1 MPSNKNFAVKNQFIL
16 EFMMS
21 LRVGSYLALKEMW
34 RNRGRFFLVS
44 MVIALI
50 TLLVIFLA
58 GLAEGLGAGNK
69 EYLSKLSGE
78 LVLYQERADLTVSS
92 SQLGRSI
99 MNKVRRTE
107 GVADA
112 GAIGAS
118 AALISYEG
126 ALEPESVSLIGVEP
140 GRPGEAAVVEGEQL
154 SNIRAKE
161 AIIGRNVAI
170 RTGLGVGDTLVV
182 ESTQGTVDELYPLKV
197 VGVSD
202 GQQYFLQPSVI
213 VPLFTWDRIRPKG
226 FVGDAGAEL
235 TFNVVN
241 VAVENPFLAEQ
252 VARQLEADIKDIEVV
267 DRVTAYENAPGYS
280 EQQSTLNTQRGFTL
294 LIGILVVGGFFQIQT
309 LQKIGQVGML
319 KALGA
324 PNFLVAVSATIQI
337 VTTNVLGVIMGVLAT
352 IGLTAALPAGIPIIF
367 NGNEVAVALLTLLI
381 IGPLG
386 GLVSIRYLT
395 RVEPLAALGLG
406 G

>member
-1 MPSNKNFAVKNQFIL
+1 
-16 EFMMS
+16 MS
-21 LRVGSYLALKEMW
+21 VRVGSYLAWKEMW

-44 MVIALI
+44 LVIALI

-58 GLAEGLGAGNK
+58 GLSEGLGAGNK
-69 EYLSKLSGE
+69 EYLSKLGGE
-78 LVLYQERADLTVSS
+78 LVIYQEQADLTVGA

-99 MNKVRRTE
+99 MNNIRRTE
-107 GVADA
+107 GVSAA
-112 GAIGAS
+112 GAIGTS
-118 AALISYEG
+118 AALINYEG
-126 ALEPESVSLIGVEP
+126 AQLPESVSLIGVEP
-140 GRPGEAAVVEGEQL
+140 GQPGEVPALQGQQL
-154 SNIRAKE
+154 SSMRANE
-161 AIIGRNVAI
+161 AIIGRNVAV

-182 ESTQGTVDELYPLKV
+182 ESTQGTVDEFYPLEI

-202 GQQYFLQPSVI
+202 GQQYFIQPSVI

-226 FVGDAGAEL
+226 FIGENNSEL
-235 TFNVVN
+235 SFNVVN
-241 VAVENPFLAEQ
+241 VSVDNPWQAEQ
-252 VARQLEADIKDIEVV
+252 VARRLEAQINGIVV
-267 DRVTAYENAPGYS
+267 TDRVTAYENAPGYS

-309 LQKIGQVGML
+309 LQKVGQVGML

-337 VTTNVLGVIMGVLAT
+337 VLTNVIGVTMGALAT
-352 IGLTAALPAGIPIIF
+352 FGLAAAMPDGIPIIF
-367 NGNEVAVALLTLLI
+367 NGDEVAVALATLLI

-395 RVEPLAALGLG
+395 RVEPLAALGLAG
-406 G
+406 

>member
-1 MPSNKNFAVKNQFIL
+1 
-16 EFMMS
+16 MS
-21 LRVGSYLALKEMW
+21 VRVGSYLAWKEMW

-44 MVIALI
+44 LVIALI

-58 GLAEGLGAGNK
+58 GLSEGLGAGNK
-69 EYLSKLSGE
+69 EYLSKLGGE
-78 LVLYQERADLTVSS
+78 LVIYQEQADLTVGA

-99 MNKVRRTE
+99 MNNIRRTE
-107 GVADA
+107 GVSVA
-112 GAIGAS
+112 GAIGTS
-118 AALISYEG
+118 AALINYEG
-126 ALEPESVSLIGVEP
+126 APLPESISLIGVEP
-140 GRPGEAAVVEGEQL
+140 GQPGEVPALQGEQL
-154 SNIRAKE
+154 SSMRANE
-161 AIIGRNVAI
+161 AIIGRNVAV

-182 ESTQGTVDELYPLKV
+182 ESTQGTVDEFYPLEI

-202 GQQYFLQPSVI
+202 GQQYFIQPSVI

-226 FVGDAGAEL
+226 FIGENNSEL
-235 TFNVVN
+235 SFNIVN
-241 VAVENPFLAEQ
+241 VSVDNSWQAEQ
-252 VARQLEADIKDIEVV
+252 VARRLEAEINGIEVT

-309 LQKIGQVGML
+309 LQKVGQVGML

-324 PNFLVAVSATIQI
+324 PNFLVATSATIQI
-337 VTTNVLGVIMGVLAT
+337 VLTNVIGVTMGALAT
-352 IGLTAALPAGIPIIF
+352 FGLAAAMPDGIPIIF
-367 NGNEVAVALLTLLI
+367 NGDEVAVALATLLI

-395 RVEPLAALGLG
+395 RVEPLAALGLAG
-406 G
+406 

>member
-1 MPSNKNFAVKNQFIL
+1 
-16 EFMMS
+16 MS
-21 LRVGSYLALKEMW
+21 IRVGSYLAWKEMW

-44 MVIALI
+44 LVIALI

-69 EYLSKLSGE
+69 EYLSKLGGE
-78 LVLYQERADLTVSS
+78 LVLYQDRADLTVSS

-112 GAIGAS
+112 GPIGTS
-118 AALISYEG
+118 AALISFEG

-140 GRPGEAAVVEGEQL
+140 GHPGEVSVVEGEQL

-161 AIIGRNVAI
+161 AIIGRNVAL

-226 FVGDAGAEL
+226 FVSDSGGEL

-241 VAVENPFLAEQ
+241 VAVENPLRAEE
-252 VARQLEADIKDIEVV
+252 VARQLEADIKNIEVV
-267 DRVTAYENAPGYS
+267 DRVTAYENAPGYT

-309 LQKIGQVGML
+309 LQKVGQVGML

-324 PNFLVAVSATIQI
+324 PNFLVAISATIQI
-337 VTTNVLGVIMGVLAT
+337 VTTNVLGVIMGALAT
-352 IGLTAALPAGIPIIF
+352 FGLAAAMPSGIPIIF
-367 NGNEVAVALLTLLI
+367 NGNEVAIALVTLLI

>member
-1 MPSNKNFAVKNQFIL
+1 
-16 EFMMS
+16 MS
-21 LRVGSYLALKEMW
+21 IRVGSYLAWKEMW

-44 MVIALI
+44 LVIALI

-58 GLAEGLGAGNK
+58 GLSEGLGAGNK
-69 EYLSKLSGE
+69 EYLSKLGGE
-78 LVLYQERADLTVSS
+78 LVIYQEQADLTVGA

-99 MNKVRRTE
+99 MNNIRRTE
-107 GVADA
+107 GVSAA
-112 GAIGAS
+112 GAIGTS
-118 AALISYEG
+118 AALINYEG
-126 ALEPESVSLIGVEP
+126 AQLPESVSLIGVEP
-140 GRPGEAAVVEGEQL
+140 GQPGEVPALQGQQL
-154 SNIRAKE
+154 SSMRANE
-161 AIIGRNVAI
+161 AIIGRNVAV

-182 ESTQGTVDELYPLKV
+182 ESTQGTVDEFYPLEI

-202 GQQYFLQPSVI
+202 GQQYFIQPSVI

-226 FVGDAGAEL
+226 FIGENNSEL
-235 TFNVVN
+235 SFNVVN
-241 VAVENPFLAEQ
+241 VSVDNPWQAEQ
-252 VARQLEADIKDIEVV
+252 VARRLEAQINGIVV
-267 DRVTAYENAPGYS
+267 TDRVTAYENAPGYS

-309 LQKIGQVGML
+309 LQKVGQVGML

-337 VTTNVLGVIMGVLAT
+337 VLTNVIGVTMGALAT
-352 IGLTAALPAGIPIIF
+352 FGLAAAMPDGIPIIF
-367 NGNEVAVALLTLLI
+367 NGDEVAVALATLLI

-395 RVEPLAALGLG
+395 RVEPLAALGLAG
-406 G
+406 

>member
-1 MPSNKNFAVKNQFIL
+1 
-16 EFMMS
+16 MS
-21 LRVGSYLALKEMW
+21 VRVGSYLAWKEMW

-44 MVIALI
+44 LVIALI

-58 GLAEGLGAGNK
+58 GLSEGLGAGNK
-69 EYLSKLSGE
+69 EYLSKLGGE
-78 LVLYQERADLTVSS
+78 LVIYQEQADLTVGA

-99 MNKVRRTE
+99 MNNIRRTE
-107 GVADA
+107 GVSAA
-112 GAIGAS
+112 GAIGTS
-118 AALISYEG
+118 AALINYEG
-126 ALEPESVSLIGVEP
+126 AQLPESVSLIGVEP
-140 GRPGEAAVVEGEQL
+140 GQPGEVPALQGEQL
-154 SNIRAKE
+154 SSMRANE
-161 AIIGRNVAI
+161 AIIGRNVAV

-182 ESTQGTVDELYPLKV
+182 ESTQGTVDEFYPLEI

-202 GQQYFLQPSVI
+202 GQQYFIQPSVI

-226 FVGDAGAEL
+226 FIGDNNSEL
-235 TFNVVN
+235 SFNVVN
-241 VAVENPFLAEQ
+241 VSVDNPWQAEQ
-252 VARQLEADIKDIEVV
+252 VARRLEAQINGIEVT

-309 LQKIGQVGML
+309 LQKVGQVGML

-337 VTTNVLGVIMGVLAT
+337 VLTNVIGVTMGALAT
-352 IGLTAALPAGIPIIF
+352 FGLAAAMPDGIPIIF
-367 NGNEVAVALLTLLI
+367 NGDEVAVALATLLI

-395 RVEPLAALGLG
+395 RVEPLAALGLAG
-406 G
+406 

>member
-1 MPSNKNFAVKNQFIL
+1 
-16 EFMMS
+16 MS
-21 LRVGSYLALKEMW
+21 VRVGSYLAWKEMW

-44 MVIALI
+44 LVIALI

-58 GLAEGLGAGNK
+58 GLSEGLGAGNK
-69 EYLSKLSGE
+69 EYLSKLGGE
-78 LVLYQERADLTVSS
+78 LVIYQEQADLTVGA

-99 MNKVRRTE
+99 MNNIRRTE
-107 GVADA
+107 GVSAA
-112 GAIGAS
+112 GAIGTS
-118 AALISYEG
+118 AALINYEG
-126 ALEPESVSLIGVEP
+126 APLPESISLIGVEP
-140 GRPGEAAVVEGEQL
+140 GQPGEVPALQGEQL
-154 SNIRAKE
+154 SSMRANE
-161 AIIGRNVAI
+161 AIIGRNVAV

-182 ESTQGTVDELYPLKV
+182 ESTQGTVDEFYPLEI

-202 GQQYFLQPSVI
+202 GQQYFIQPSVI

-226 FVGDAGAEL
+226 FIGENNSEL
-235 TFNVVN
+235 SFNIVN
-241 VAVENPFLAEQ
+241 VSVDNSWQAEQ
-252 VARQLEADIKDIEVV
+252 VVRRLEAEINGIEVT

-309 LQKIGQVGML
+309 LQKVGQVGML

-324 PNFLVAVSATIQI
+324 PNFLVATSATIQI
-337 VTTNVLGVIMGVLAT
+337 VLTNVIGVTMGALAT
-352 IGLTAALPAGIPIIF
+352 FGLAAAMPDGIPIIF
-367 NGNEVAVALLTLLI
+367 NGDEVAVALATLLI

-395 RVEPLAALGLG
+395 RVEPLAALGLAG
-406 G
+406 

>member
-1 MPSNKNFAVKNQFIL
+1 
-16 EFMMS
+16 MS
-21 LRVGSYLALKEMW
+21 IQVGSYLAWKEMW
-34 RNRGRFFLVS
+34 RNRARFFLVS
-44 MVIALI
+44 LVIALI

-69 EYLSKLSGE
+69 EYLSQLGGE
-78 LVLYQERADLTVSS
+78 LVLYQDRADLTVSS

-99 MNKVRRTE
+99 MNQVRRTE
-107 GVADA
+107 GVTDA
-112 GAIGAS
+112 GPIGTS
-118 AALISYEG
+118 ATLINYDG
-126 ALEPESVSLIGVEP
+126 AFEPESVSLIGVEP
-140 GRPGEAAVVEGEQL
+140 GRPGEPSVVEGEQL
-154 SNIRAKE
+154 SSIRAKE
-161 AIIGRNVAI
+161 AVIGRNVAL

-182 ESTQGTVDELYPLKV
+182 ESTQGTVDEVYPLEI

-213 VPLFTWDRIRPKG
+213 VPLYTWDRIRPKG
-226 FVGDAGAEL
+226 SVGGDSSEL
-235 TFNVVN
+235 TVNVVN
-241 VAVENPFLAEQ
+241 VAVENPQQAEQ
-252 VARQLEADIKDIEVV
+252 VARQLEADVKNVEVT

-309 LQKIGQVGML
+309 LQKVGQVGML

-324 PNFLVAVSATIQI
+324 PNFLVAISATIQI
-337 VTTNVLGVIMGVLAT
+337 MLTNVIGVTIGALAT
-352 IGLTAALPAGIPIIF
+352 FGLAAAMPAGIPIIF
-367 NGNEVAVALLTLLI
+367 NGQEVTVALFTLLV

>member
-1 MPSNKNFAVKNQFIL
+1 
-16 EFMMS
+16 MS
-21 LRVGSYLALKEMW
+21 FRIGSYLAWKEIW

-44 MVIALI
+44 LVIALI

-78 LVLYQERADLTVSS
+78 LIIYQDQADLIVGA

-99 MNKVRRTE
+99 MNNVRRTE
-107 GVADA
+107 GVKDA
-112 GAIGAS
+112 GAIGATS
-118 AALISYEG
+118 TLINYEG
-126 ALEPESVSLIGVEP
+126 ALEPLSVSLIGVES
-140 GRPGEAAVVEGEQL
+140 GHPGEARVLAGAQL
-154 SNIRAKE
+154 SGIRANE

-182 ESTQGTVDELYPLKV
+182 ESTQGTVDESYPLTV

-202 GQQYFLQPSVI
+202 GQQYFIQPSII
-213 VPLFTWDRIRPKG
+213 VPLITWERIRPKG
-226 FVGDAGAEL
+226 FVSDSGGDL
-235 TFNVVN
+235 TFNIVN
-241 VAVENPFLAEQ
+241 VSVENPAQADEVAQRLAAE
-252 VARQLEADIKDIEVV
+252 INGIEVT

-309 LQKIGQVGML
+309 LQKVGQVGML

-324 PNFLVAVSATIQI
+324 PNFLVATSALVQI
-337 VTTNVLGVIMGVLAT
+337 VLTNVIGVIIGGLAT
-352 IGLTAALPAGIPIIF
+352 FGLAAAMPDGIPIIF
-367 NGNEVAVALLTLLI
+367 VGEQVALALATLLI

-386 GLVSIRYLT
+386 GMVSIRYLT